1 MWPPQWWISDQ
12 EAGEEGVLQGVR
24 LFQDLTPECL
34 YIAADHLGEV
44 RKGIIIL
51 EDPAHLRGLYHK
63 LQENLGRPLTE
74 IGDLEL
80 EWLPSL
86 RGPKTVRPG
95 RPVPPAAAKKK
106 A

>member
-34 YIAADHLGEV
+34 YIAADYLGEV

-51 EDPAHLRGLYHK
+51 ENPTHLRSLYRK
-63 LQENLGRPLTE
+63 LQENLGRPLAE
-74 IGDLEL
+74 IGNLEL
-80 EWLPSL
+80 EWLPAL

-95 RPVPPAAAKKK
+95 RPVPPAAAKKQ